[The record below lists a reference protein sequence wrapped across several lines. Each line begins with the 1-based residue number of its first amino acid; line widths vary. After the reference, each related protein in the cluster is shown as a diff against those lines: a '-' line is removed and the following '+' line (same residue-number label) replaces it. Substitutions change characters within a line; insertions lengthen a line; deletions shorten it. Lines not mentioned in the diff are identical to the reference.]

1 VLKNRGGKNV
11 KGKRRTV
18 MIIDLNKKERDLL
31 VTELEKS
38 ISPEL
43 RGIVASGMRMRKTDQ
58 DDLKKED
65 EVALKNVLEKLKMA
79 A

>member
-1 VLKNRGGKNV
+1 
-11 KGKRRTV
+11 
-18 MIIDLNKKERDLL
+18 
-31 VTELEKS
+31 
-38 ISPEL
+38 
-43 RGIVASGMRMRKTDQ
+43 MRMRKTDQ

>member
-1 VLKNRGGKNV
+1 
-11 KGKRRTV
+11 

-38 ISPEL
+38 IIPEL
-43 RGIVASGMRMRKTDQ
+43 RGIIVSEMRMRKTDR